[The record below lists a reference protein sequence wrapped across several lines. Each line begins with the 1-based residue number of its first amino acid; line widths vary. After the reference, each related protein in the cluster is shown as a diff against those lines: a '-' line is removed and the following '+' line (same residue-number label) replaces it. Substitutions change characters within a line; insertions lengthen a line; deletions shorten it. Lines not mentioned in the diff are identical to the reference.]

1 MKVIG
6 LTGGIATGKSTASK
20 TLRAL
25 GATIWDADQ
34 TSRDVV
40 RPGEAGFIALKKE
53 FGEDIFGRDGKL
65 DRRVL
70 AQRVFG
76 KPEEVLRLNKTL
88 HPIILMDLAEKLKAW
103 RAQGVKVVIVDCP
116 LLFESGAD
124 VACDQVWVLS
134 CGEDEQIRRVMER
147 DGLTQTEAVQRLE
160 AQMSDAERR
169 SRATRVIDTSS
180 DEESTQR
187 AVTAYYEEVLE
198 EEDEG

>member
-40 RPGEAGFIALKKE
+40 RPGEAGYIALKKE
-53 FGEDIFGRDGKL
+53 FGDDIFGRDGL
-65 DRRVL
+65 LNRRVL

-88 HPIILMDLAEKLKAW
+88 HPIILMDLAEKLKLW

-124 VACDQVWVLS
+124 VACDEIWVLS
-134 CGEDEQIRRVMER
+134 CGEDEQVRRVMER
-147 DGLTQTEAVQRLE
+147 DGLTQEEAVQRLE

-169 SRATRVIDTSS
+169 SKATRVIDTSS
-180 DEESTQR
+180 DEDATQR
-187 AVTAYYEEVLE
+187 AVTAYYEEALE
-198 EEDEG
+198 EANEG